1 MNIKAKTGLVIIT
14 TLVIGILLGSI
25 FSGLI
30 TKNSRRHRRTS
41 ATYMERLE
49 KRISQGETIQDT
61 VKTILGNH
69 EDQVGNIITQFWTDM
84 RTERDSLKKDLE
96 NVLTPEQKERAE
108 SFLEGRRINRRRTDS
123 GENNNRNK

>member
-30 TKNSRRHRRTS
+30 NKDRRRHHRTS

-49 KRISQGETIQDT
+49 KRIAHGEIVQDT
-61 VKTILGNH
+61 VKTILKSH
-69 EDQVGNIITQFWTDM
+69 EVQFGKIITQFWTDM
-84 RTERDSLKKDLE
+84 RTARDSLQNDLE
-96 NVLTPEQKERAE
+96 GVLTPEQNERA
-108 SFLEGRRINRRRTDS
+108 
-123 GENNNRNK
+123 K